1 MLSAKMLRTQIRPI
15 MLIIPEIRHNKTDTA
30 KAMSVKNTLL
40 TSFFAEQVEGA
51 KVFASLDELL
61 DCANLVNIILP
72 SKKYYF
78 IYNST
83 IHTICQPNIHFCR
96 KNIQKTQTNLAYL
109 KGLIYAMSIYNSS
122 SVTMNTI
129 DHPCPSN
136 K

>member
-1 MLSAKMLRTQIRPI
+1 MLSAKMLRTQIRLI
-15 MLIIPEIRHNKTDTA
+15 MLIIPINRHNKTDTA

-61 DCANLVNIILP
+61 DCANLVNIIMP

-96 KNIQKTQTNLAYL
+96 KNIQKGCGYL
-109 KGLIYAMSIYNSS
+109 KGLRGAIS
-122 SVTMNTI
+122 T
-129 DHPCPSN
+129 
-136 K
+136 